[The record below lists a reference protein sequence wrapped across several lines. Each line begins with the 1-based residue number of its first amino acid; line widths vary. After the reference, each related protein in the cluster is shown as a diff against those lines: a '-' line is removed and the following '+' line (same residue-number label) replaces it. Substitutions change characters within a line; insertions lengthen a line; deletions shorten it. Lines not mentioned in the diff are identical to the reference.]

1 MTHNRSLGN
10 FSHKPSSIFSN
21 TLRKFNNDNKIYETN
36 TFRYSSGKFNEPAN
50 NIRTVVKS
58 ASNSLLGKDFSSS

>member
-10 FSHKPSSIFSN
+10 FSHKTSSIFSN

-36 TFRYSSGKFNEPAN
+36 TLRYSTGKFNDPGSN
-50 NIRTVVKS
+50 TRTVVKS